1 VTRAAAARARA
12 RLAAERGS
20 MLIEVMIGAIVLAI
34 TAGAVMNGLDG
45 AQSTGAKN
53 RNRSIQATLAQQDIE
68 RMRAIPVTAL
78 SNLRQTRTV
87 TMQGVDYT
95 VVSRTDWVRDASGV
109 VTCSDDQTQA
119 EYLKLS
125 STVTSPATTKT
136 PVTQAGL
143 LTPAVGQLD
152 NTRGTAT
159 VKLTDRDGN
168 PLVGVRVTLSGPS
181 SQSDTTNSLGC
192 AVFGYIPSG
201 TYTVQVA
208 GYVEPASV
216 SPASEP
222 LVVYAS
228 KASFGQLQVDRPATL
243 RASFRP
249 PAGQTL
255 PVVTGGPA
263 NPTTVAWDALT
274 VKNANLPGGRKVFT
288 GAKATTLDAG
298 DLFPFADG
306 VGAYAGNCV
315 ANDPAGYA
323 GQTNY
328 FQPGAPRGY
337 TTLDPGQALAPVD
350 VEMPALR
357 VNVTRQATGSPATVP
372 TWTRTQVQV
381 TSLDSGCS
389 STFQVQPTDRT
400 ASNATVSFDFAMPFG
415 KYRVCA
421 YTRGRTSATN
431 STVIDRRYT
440 TTASAGSSPTNPADQ
455 NLTNAPATADR
466 AITMTTPSAGTTAST
481 GTCF

>member
-1 VTRAAAARARA
+1 VTRAATARARA
-12 RLAAERGS
+12 RLAAEGGS
-20 MLIEVMIGAIVLAI
+20 MLIEVMIGAVVLAI

-53 RNRSIQATLAQQDIE
+53 RNRSVQSTLAQQDIE
-68 RMRAIPVTAL
+68 RMRSIPVTAL

-87 TMQGVDYT
+87 TVQGVDYT

-136 PVTQAGL
+136 PVTETGL

-152 NTRGTAT
+152 ASRGTAT

-168 PLVGVRVTLSGPS
+168 PLVGVRVTMSGPS

-222 LVVYAS
+222 LVVYPS
-228 KASFGQLQVDRPATL
+228 KASFGQMQVDRPATL
-243 RASFRP
+243 RASFVP

-255 PVVTGGPA
+255 PVFTGGPS
-263 NPTTVAWDALT
+263 NPTAIDWDAIT
-274 VKNANLPGGRKVFT
+274 VKNANLPGGRKGFSSSR
-288 GAKATTLDAG
+288 ASSLDAG

-306 VGAYAGNCV
+306 VGVYAGSCV
-315 ANDPAGYA
+315 ANDPSGYA

-350 VEMPALR
+350 VELPTLR
-357 VNVTRQATGSPATVP
+357 VNVTRQPSGSPLAVP
-372 TWTRTQVQV
+372 TWIRTQVQV
-381 TSLDSGCS
+381 TALDSGC
-389 STFQVQPTDRT
+389 TTQIQVQPADRT
-400 ASNATVSFDFAMPFG
+400 ASAATVPIDMAMPFG
-415 KYRVCA
+415 RYRVCA

-431 STVIDRRYT
+431 STLINRRYT
-440 TTASAGSSPTNPADQ
+440 TTGSAGSNPANPADQ
-455 NLTNAPATADR
+455 NLTAPGVANR
-466 AITMTTPSAGTTAST
+466 AITMTTPSAGTTASN